1 MGARIR
7 LRRVGRKKQ
16 ASYRIVVAEQS
27 AARDGAY
34 VEAIGF
40 YNPRRQPAELRID
53 MERVDYWL
61 SNGAQATETTAEL
74 IRKARKG
81 GDAKVKIYTGDEQ
94 PEKETSPTAVRA
106 RRSARTKP
114 KMKVAEATK
123 IAEKQGVI
131 RERNAL
137 DPPKPRHSR
146 SVPPVSSSK
155 PASACGAAI
164 SGRRMRSSCA
174 SVIHCTASSQ
184 ASPSSSARTW

>member
-40 YNPRRQPAELRID
+40 YNPRRQPAELRLN

-61 SNGAQATETTAEL
+61 GNGASASETTAEL

-81 GDAKVKIYTGDEQ
+81 GDAKVKLYTGEEQ
-94 PEKETSPTAVRA
+94 PEKETSPTAVRR
-106 RRSARTKP
+106 RRSEKTKP
-114 KMKVAEATK
+114 TVKAAATPEQVENAIASDADGHKPVEGDPVAEAHAQPHPDAAREAA
-123 IAEKQGVI
+123 AEAK
-131 RERNAL
+131 
-137 DPPKPRHSR
+137 
-146 SVPPVSSSK
+146 
-155 PASACGAAI
+155 ASEE
-164 SGRRMRSSCA
+164 
-174 SVIHCTASSQ
+174 
-184 ASPSSSARTW
+184 